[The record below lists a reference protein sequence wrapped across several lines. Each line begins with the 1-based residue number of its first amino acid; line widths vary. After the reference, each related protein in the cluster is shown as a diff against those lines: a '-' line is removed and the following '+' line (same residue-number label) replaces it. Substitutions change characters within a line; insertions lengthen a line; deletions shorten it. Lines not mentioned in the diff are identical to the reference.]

1 MTPAAEQ
8 AWRRVTQLGFF
19 ALFVLAPVFDLFR
32 YDMVEKH
39 AYILTFPWQLGID
52 DLLAKRIP
60 PAQAVVNIVLRLI
73 LPLQIPVSCCAP
85 A

>member
-8 AWRRVTQLGFF
+8 AWRQVTQLGFF

-39 AYILTFPWQLGID
+39 AY
-52 DLLAKRIP
+52 LLAGNWASTTCWPNASHRP
-60 PAQAVVNIVLRLI
+60 RPWST
-73 LPLQIPVSCCAP
+73 SCCG
-85 A
+85 